1 MLLLS
6 LVLLDEAKDEVL
18 EELLSRPLTEGLGPC
33 MPGLVKALPDLL
45 VYGRLLVGTKK
56 LVLKCVKIIHE
67 VFIPRALIS

>member
-6 LVLLDEAKDEVL
+6 MVLLDEAKDEVL
-18 EELLSRPLTEGLGPC
+18 EELLSRPLPKGLGTC

-56 LVLKCVKIIHE
+56 LVLKCVQIIHE
-67 VFIPRALIS
+67 VFIARTLIS

>member
-6 LVLLDEAKDEVL
+6 LVLLYESKDEVL
-18 EELLSRPLTEGLGPC
+18 EELLSRPLPECLGPR

-45 VYGRLLVGTKK
+45 VNGSLLVGTKK
-56 LVLKCVKIIHE
+56 LVLECVQILHE

>member
-18 EELLSRPLTEGLGPC
+18 EELLCWPLSEGLGPR

-45 VYGRLLVGTKK
+45 VDCHLLVSTKK
-56 LVLKCVKIIHE
+56 LVFECIQILHE
-67 VFIPRALIS
+67 LLIPRALVS